1 MNSNDATI
9 AGELGW
15 ILGLDEST
23 AAAIVGAGV
32 RSLEELAYS
41 PEESLLENVV
51 IERKIIPQIRE
62 RARELLLLG
71 RMIDNL

>member
-1 MNSNDATI
+1 MNSTDATI
-9 AGELGW
+9 AGELGR

-23 AAAIVGAGV
+23 ATAIVGAGV

-41 PEESLLENVV
+41 PEERLLEKVV
-51 IERKIIPQIRE
+51 IESKIILEIRE

-71 RMIDNL
+71 RMIDKL